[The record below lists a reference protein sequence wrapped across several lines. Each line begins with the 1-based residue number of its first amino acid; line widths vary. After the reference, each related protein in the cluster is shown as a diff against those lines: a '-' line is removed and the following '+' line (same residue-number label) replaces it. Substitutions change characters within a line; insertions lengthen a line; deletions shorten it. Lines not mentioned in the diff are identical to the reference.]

1 MNAPFF
7 SASSPASPSPAER
20 LALQAALMR
29 EQLAQDELS
38 AEQGQALMRHWLAT
52 QPTQAHAVLCL
63 LYGLSWYQWAETAHL
78 FPDAEAPQS
87 PNVWFLA
94 SETPSLD
101 VSQSP
106 VNDCLASLLA
116 WAVQRFELEK
126 CFFEESADCFV

>member
-1 MNAPFF
+1 MNAPFCF
-7 SASSPASPSPAER
+7 SPSTASLAER
-20 LALQAALMR
+20 LALQAALGA
-29 EQLAQDELS
+29 EQLTQGELS
-38 AEQGQALMRHWLAT
+38 AEQGQALMRHWLST

-78 FPDAEAPQS
+78 FPDAVAPQN

-116 WAVQRFELEK
+116 WAVQHFELEK
-126 CFFEESADCFV
+126 CFFQKSADCFT